1 MKRLL
6 SILLSI
12 AIVAGTTTAQTSKEE
27 QEAFKFADKLIK
39 KMTLRE
45 KLGQMQQFVPNS
57 ASVVTGPDGETRDIE
72 TYIREGCVG
81 SFLNIKDPKE
91 LNRLQ
96 KIAVEE
102 SRLGIP
108 LIFGFDIIHGCRIIF
123 PENLA
128 ASCSWN
134 IEAIERSAQI
144 AAAESA
150 ALGIH
155 WTFSPMCDIS
165 ADPRWS
171 RVSEGAGEDPY
182 LGAKIAAAMIRGY
195 QGDDLSSEKTIAACV
210 KHFAAYGAP
219 QAGRD
224 YHTVD
229 MSEVMFRDR
238 YLPPYRA
245 AVEAGAVTAMS
256 SFNDFMGVP
265 ASGNKWLLYD
275 LLRKEL
281 GFTGFVVSDYNAVH
295 EMVAHG
301 VAADGKE
308 AAEKA
313 MKAYLNMDMVDGDY
327 ISYGEALV
335 KEGRISER
343 LIDQLCREVLAVKY
357 RLGLFDDPFKY
368 GREGE
373 KATYRPE
380 NLQFA
385 RKAAAESMVLL
396 KNDGTLPLK
405 DVQKIALIGPFADSP
420 LDQTGAWHGWRQ
432 ASRVV
437 TTLAG
442 MQERF
447 GKENVL
453 YAKGCESHKHIKG
466 GIEEAVA
473 TAQKAD
479 VVLLTLGLGRNYS
492 GEARS
497 LTDISIPQPQ
507 KELLDALL
515 KTGRKVVILLATG
528 RPMTIGEEVEKAN
541 AVLLT
546 WHSGTMG
553 GPAIAD
559 IVSGDENPA
568 GHLTLTFPR
577 SVGQIPIHYNA
588 KSTGRPQD
596 PAKPTKS
603 YLSNYK
609 DAPNTPLFPFGYG
622 LSYTQFEYSDLKVLT
637 PVVEIGGEV
646 EISVKVKNVG
656 KYDGTDVAQLYVR
669 DVVAETTRPMRELK
683 GFERFSLKAGEERVL
698 RFKIATSELA
708 YCHIDLSFKEEA
720 GDFKVWVGE
729 DSNATLEGKFTIR

>member
-1 MKRLL
+1 MKKF
-6 SILLSI
+6 SILMLLMTFVLIS
-12 AIVAGTTTAQTSKEE
+12 ATAQMTQEE
-27 QEAFKFADKLIK
+27 REAFKFADKLIK

-45 KLGQMQQFVPNS
+45 KLGQMQQFTTNKTT
-57 ASVVTGPDGETRDIE
+57 VVTGPDGTPRNIE
-72 TYIREGCVG
+72 ACIREGSVG
-81 SFLNIKDPKE
+81 SFLNFKDTKE
-91 LNRLQ
+91 LIRLQ

-108 LIFGFDIIHGCRIIF
+108 LIFGFDIIHGCRTIF

-128 ASCSWN
+128 TSCSWN

-150 ALGIH
+150 ALGVH

-171 RVSEGAGEDPY
+171 RVSEGSGEDPY
-182 LGAKIAAAMIRGY
+182 LGAKIAAAMVRGY
-195 QGDDLSSEKTIAACV
+195 QGNDLSSDKTIAACV

-229 MSEVMFRDR
+229 MSEVMFRNR

-281 GFTGFVVSDYNAVH
+281 GFTGFVVSDYNAIH

-313 MKAYLNMDMVDGDY
+313 LKAHLNMDMVYGDY
-327 ISYGEALV
+327 ITHGEALV
-335 KEGRISER
+335 KEGLISEK

-380 NLQFA
+380 DLQFA
-385 RKAAAESMVLL
+385 RKVAAESMVLL
-396 KNDGTLPLK
+396 KNDGTLPIK
-405 DVQKIALIGPFADSP
+405 SGQKIALIGPFADSP

-437 TTLAG
+437 TTLTG
-442 MQERF
+442 LQERF
-447 GKENVL
+447 GKDNVL
-453 YAKGCESHKHIKG
+453 YAKGCESHKHIAG

-479 VVLLTLGLGRNYS
+479 VVLFTMGLGRDYS
-492 GEARS
+492 GEAKS
-497 LTDISIPQPQ
+497 LTDLSIPRPQ
-507 KELLDALL
+507 QELLDALL
-515 KTGRKVVILLATG
+515 KTERKVVILLATG
-528 RPMTIGEEVEKAN
+528 RPMTIGKEVEKAN
-541 AVLLT
+541 SVLLT
-546 WHSGTMG
+546 WHGGTMG
-553 GPAIAD
+553 GAAVAD
-559 IVSGDENPA
+559 IVSGDENPS

-596 PAKPTKS
+596 PTKPFKR

-609 DAPNTPLFPFGYG
+609 DSSNTPLFPFGYG
-622 LSYTQFEYSDLKVLT
+622 LSYTRFEYSDLKVLT
-637 PVVEIGGEV
+637 PVVKIGGEV

-656 KYDGTDVAQLYVR
+656 RYDGADVAQLYVR

-683 GFERFSLKAGEERVL
+683 AFERFSLKAGEERTL
-698 RFKIATSELA
+698 RFRVATSELA
-708 YCHIDLSFKEEA
+708 YCHIDHSVKEDA

-729 DSNATLEGKFTIR
+729 DSNATLEGTFTIE